1 MRRLRRLIW
10 EVWLMVSRAR
20 RLVVAA
26 VVLVALAAGTTVWI
40 VAHPAAGTKKT
51 QSVPTATARVI
62 RTTLSSTTQLS
73 GTLGYGASYSILY
86 QRSGGTLTGLPDP
99 GTIVHAGQ
107 ELFEINGVSTFLFYG
122 SRPEWR
128 DLRLGVPP
136 GPDVE
141 QLEQNLTTLGYAAGL
156 SMRIDN
162 TFTSATARA
171 LERWQRAV
179 GYPANGQLLLG
190 VVSYRPGPVRVEQAA
205 SETGAQLG
213 SGQPVLTTDSAVV
226 SVTADV
232 PTAQTFLVHRGDK
245 VTVTL
250 PSGKVVAGVVGE
262 ISRVATNDTSTQASA
277 GQQGNAATVPV
288 TVSLDDPSSIGALD
302 EAPVTVNVTDRTI
315 ANVLAVPITA
325 LVALSGGGYGLYVV
339 NGRSKKL
346 IAATPGLF
354 STTLVQ
360 VSALGLRAGDLVQV
374 PSS

>member
-1 MRRLRRLIW
+1 
-10 EVWLMVSRAR
+10 MVSGAR

-26 VVLVALAAGTTVWI
+26 VVLIAVVAGTTAWV
-40 VAHPAAGTKKT
+40 VAHPAGGTKKT
-51 QSVPTATARVI
+51 PSVPIATATVI

-73 GTLGYGASYSILY
+73 GTLGHGATDSILY
-86 QRSGGTLTGLPDP
+86 QGPGGTLTGVPDP

-107 ELFEINGVSTFLFYG
+107 ELFEINGASTFLFYG
-122 SRPEWR
+122 ARPEWR
-128 DLRLGVPP
+128 DLRLGVPS

-141 QLEQNLTTLGYAAGL
+141 QLEQNLTTLGYATGL

-162 TFTSATARA
+162 TFTWATTRA

-179 GYPANGQLLLG
+179 GYPANGQLSLG
-190 VVSYRPGPVRVEQAA
+190 AISYQPGPVRVEQAA
-205 SETGAQLG
+205 SETGAPLG
-213 SGQPVLTTDSAVV
+213 PGQPVLTTDSAVV
-226 SVTADV
+226 SVIADV

-262 ISRVATNDTSTQASA
+262 ISRVATNGTSAQASA

-288 TVSLDDPSSIGALD
+288 TVSLDDPSSTGALD
-302 EAPVTVNVTDRTI
+302 QAPVTVNVTDRTVD
-315 ANVLAVPITA
+315 NVLAVPITA

-339 NGRSKKL
+339 HDRTKKL
-346 IAATPGLF
+346 SAAIPGLF

-360 VSALGLRAGDLVQV
+360 VTSPGLRAGDLVQV